1 MAHTN
6 SRGCDDEQ
14 TDYVATAAD
23 CAPSSYALEVFACEP
38 EWGAL
43 VKELAGENANL
54 TVATTAF
61 QDPHRLQARPSLIAA
76 TRRADLLICT
86 GADLEIGWLPLLLRR
101 AGNPDIQPGRPGHFM
116 AADYVRK
123 LEIPALIDRSQ
134 GDIHPQ
140 GNPHIHLNPN
150 NISRIA
156 DKLAERLSVL
166 DPANESDYFGRL
178 QGFQY
183 RWETATMG
191 WEERGEILSGLRLAS
206 HHRAFSY
213 LADWLDLNIVATL
226 EPVPGIPPSASHLAN
241 LLETLSADP
250 PAAVV
255 RTPYANEKPSLWL
268 IERLDV
274 RALRL
279 PYTVNE
285 ADGPADLF
293 ALFNL
298 TLAALEEVN
307 HERL

>member
-1 MAHTN
+1 MNRLVTLLLLL
-6 SRGCDDEQ
+6 
-14 TDYVATAAD
+14 VAPLISD
-23 CAPSSYALEVFACEP
+23 ALEVFACEP

-43 VKELAGENANL
+43 VKELAGENANITIAL
-54 TVATTAF
+54 TAF

-101 AGNPDIQPGRPGHFM
+101 AGNRDIQPGRSGYFL
-116 AADYVRK
+116 AADFVRK
-123 LEIPALIDRSQ
+123 LEIPATVDRSR

-156 DKLAERLSVL
+156 DKLAERLGML
-166 DPANESDYFGRL
+166 DPANASDYMDRL

-183 RWETATMG
+183 RWEIATMG
-191 WEERGEILSGLRLAS
+191 WDEQGESLSGLRLVS

-213 LADWLDLNIVATL
+213 LADWLDLDIVATL
-226 EPVPGIPPSASHLAN
+226 EPVPGIPPSAAHLAR
-241 LLETLSADP
+241 LLEQLSPNP

-268 IERLDV
+268 TERLDV

-279 PYTVNE
+279 PYTVNV
-285 ADGPADLF
+285 ADHPVDLF
-293 ALFNL
+293 ALFDM

-307 HERL
+307 NERL

>member
-1 MAHTN
+1 MNRLTALLLLL
-6 SRGCDDEQ
+6 
-14 TDYVATAAD
+14 VAPLSAD
-23 CAPSSYALEVFACEP
+23 ALEVFACEP
-38 EWGAL
+38 EWGSL
-43 VKELAGENANL
+43 VKELAGENVNL

-123 LEIPALIDRSQ
+123 LEIPALVDRSQ

-156 DKLAERLSVL
+156 IKLAERLGVL
-166 DPANESDYFGRL
+166 DPANESDYMDRL
-178 QGFQY
+178 QEFQH
-183 RWETATMG
+183 RWKSAIVG
-191 WEERGEILSGLRLAS
+191 WEQRGELLSGLRLAS
-206 HHRAFSY
+206 HHRGFSY

-226 EPVPGIPPSASHLAN
+226 ERKPGIPPSAAHLAS
-241 LLETLSADP
+241 LLETLSPNP

-268 IERLDV
+268 TERLDV

-279 PYTVNE
+279 PYTVNVV
-285 ADGPADLF
+285 DGPVDLF
-293 ALFNL
+293 ALFDM
-298 TLAALEEVN
+298 TLAALEEVHN
-307 HERL
+307 ERL